1 MRAGDT
7 LRVRGEGG
15 AEFDLD
21 VPEDGTER
29 RSIFDAQ
36 IASGFLTVLGAP
48 SAEQGGP
55 APTEPSPPT
64 DDDTAEVAQAPAAG
78 APKAE
83 WAAYAATLGLDPT
96 GLTKASIVSAI
107 GDLS

>member
-15 AEFDLD
+15 TEFDLD

-29 RSIFDAQ
+29 RSIFDKH
-36 IASGFLTVLGAP
+36 IASGFLTIVSDEVAVDEDTDKASNAATEETPTAP
-48 SAEQGGP
+48 SA
-55 APTEPSPPT
+55 
-64 DDDTAEVAQAPAAG
+64 PAAS

-83 WAAYAATLGLDPT
+83 WVAYAATLGLDAA
-96 GLTKASIVSAI
+96 GMTKAAIVAAI
-107 GDLS
+107 DEVTQ